1 MSLKFKVSAQ
11 ADKLSLEQVWN
22 EPMLHESVA
31 EEDLSFEEVWGEEA
45 HGPLPQ
51 NERPDEP
58 LAEDLSFEEVWG
70 EEEARG
76 PLPQNEVAD
85 EAPPLT
91 YEQRRAAWD
100 ALGIPIAP
108 CTAEDWAR
116 GGLD

>member
-1 MSLKFKVSAQ
+1 MSLKFQVSAK

-22 EPMLHESVA
+22 EPMLHESA
-31 EEDLSFEEVWGEEA
+31 AEDLSFEEVWGEEGPR
-45 HGPLPQ
+45 GPLPQ

-70 EEEARG
+70 EEGPRG
-76 PLPQNEVAD
+76 PLPQNERPD